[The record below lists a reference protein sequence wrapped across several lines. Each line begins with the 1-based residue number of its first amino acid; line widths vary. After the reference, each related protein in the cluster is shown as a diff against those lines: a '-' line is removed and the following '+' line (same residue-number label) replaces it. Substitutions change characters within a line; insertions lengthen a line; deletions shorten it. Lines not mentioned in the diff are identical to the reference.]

1 MPSWTKPGTPLDFFR
16 MFNAR
21 CPPCFTPSLLLFLW
35 FFCLWELRRQ
45 CPDGVCFSHRSE
57 TVEEKGVSCHPVAGR
72 LPPAPSCRAACLL
85 STGQCAGVFNR
96 LLKSHRCVV
105 LLNGF
110 YECAASLRCCSRSVQ
125 VPRAVALRHPRCA
138 GAGGTRSAHA
148 RLLGRRPMLGRA
160 LSTSSLDIVLMSS
173 NCA

>member
-1 MPSWTKPGTPLDFFR
+1 MRWSPCLDHSSWRFTCPSHLGHLGALRWGLVPGWTKPGTPLDHYR
-16 MFNAR
+16 MFNA
-21 CPPCFTPSLLLFLW
+21 
-35 FFCLWELRRQ
+35 
-45 CPDGVCFSHRSE
+45 RSE

-72 LPPAPSCRAACLL
+72 LPPAPSCRAACQL